1 MIVYRPMQE
10 NDLDTVTALEAAA
23 FSKPWQ
29 RKDFADALNS
39 PNYLYYVAEQ
49 DGQVI
54 ANAGLIMSIDE
65 ADLTNVTTAEACRG
79 RGIAKMLLE
88 NLMQA
93 AKERGIVAFTLEV
106 RAGNAAAIALY
117 EKLGFV
123 CEGRRKNFYTA
134 PAEDALIYWLRENI

>member
-1 MIVYRPMQE
+1 MQE
-10 NDLDTVTALEAAA
+10 SDLDTVAALEAAA
-23 FSKPWQ
+23 FSRPWQ
-29 RKDFADALNS
+29 KTDFADALKD

-54 ANAGLIMSIDE
+54 ATAGLILSIDE

-79 RGIAKMLLE
+79 RGIAKDLLE
-88 NLMQA
+88 ALMQA
-93 AKERGIVAFTLEV
+93 AKEQGIVAFTLEV

-134 PAEDALIYWLRENI
+134 PVEDALIYWLREE

>member
-1 MIVYRPMQE
+1 MTEYRPMQE
-10 NDLDTVTALEAAA
+10 SDLDTVAALEAAA
-23 FSKPWQ
+23 FSRPWQ
-29 RKDFADALNS
+29 KKDFADALKD

-54 ANAGLIMSIDE
+54 ATAGLILSIDE

-79 RGIAKMLLE
+79 RGIAKALLKA
-88 NLMQA
+88 LMQA

-134 PAEDALIYWLRENI
+134 PVEDALIYWLREE

>member
-10 NDLDTVTALEAAA
+10 QDLDTVAALEAAA

-29 RKDFADALNS
+29 RKDFADALTS
-39 PNYLYYVAEQ
+39 TNYLYYVAEQ
-49 DGQVI
+49 DGVVI
-54 ANAGLIMSIDE
+54 ANAGLILSIDE

-79 RGIAKMLLE
+79 KGIAKGLLE
-88 NLMQA
+88 QLMQA
-93 AKERGIVAFTLEV
+93 AKEQGIVAFTLEV

-123 CEGRRKNFYTA
+123 CEGKRKNFYTA
-134 PAEDALIYWLRENI
+134 PVEDALIYWLREE

>member
-10 NDLDTVTALEAAA
+10 KDLDMVAMLEAAA
-23 FSKPWQ
+23 FSRPWQ
-29 RKDFADALNS
+29 RKDFADALKS

-54 ANAGLIMSIDE
+54 ATAGLILSIDE
-65 ADLTNVTTAEACRG
+65 ADLTNVTTAEASRG
-79 RGIAKMLLE
+79 CGIAKALLVA
-88 NLMQA
+88 LMQA
-93 AKERGIVAFTLEV
+93 AKAREIVAFTLEV

-134 PAEDALIYWLRENI
+134 PVEDALIYWLREE

>member
-1 MIVYRPMQE
+1 MQE
-10 NDLDTVTALEAAA
+10 SDLDTVTALEAAA
-23 FSKPWQ
+23 FSRPWQ
-29 RKDFADALNS
+29 KKDFADALKD
-39 PNYLYYVAEQ
+39 PNYLYFVAEQ

-54 ANAGLIMSIDE
+54 ATAGLILSIDE

-79 RGIAKMLLE
+79 RGIAKALLE
-88 NLMQA
+88 ALMQA
-93 AKERGIVAFTLEV
+93 AKEQGIVAFTLEV

-134 PAEDALIYWLRENI
+134 PVEDALIYWLREE

>member
-10 NDLDTVTALEAAA
+10 KDLDMVAALEAAA

-29 RKDFADALNS
+29 RKDFADALTS

-49 DGQVI
+49 DGVVI
-54 ANAGLIMSIDE
+54 ANAGLILSIDE

-79 RGIAKMLLE
+79 KGVAHALLE
-88 NLMQA
+88 HLMQA
-93 AKERGIVAFTLEV
+93 AGEQGIVAFTLEV
-106 RAGNAAAIALY
+106 RAGNTAAIALY

-134 PAEDALIYWLRENI
+134 PVEDALIYWRREE

>member
-1 MIVYRPMQE
+1 MTGYRPMQE
-10 NDLDTVTALEAAA
+10 SDLDTVTALEAAA
-23 FSKPWQ
+23 FSRPWQ
-29 RKDFADALNS
+29 KKDFADALKD
-39 PNYLYYVAEQ
+39 PNYLYFVAEQ

-54 ANAGLIMSIDE
+54 ATAGLILSIDE

-79 RGIAKMLLE
+79 RGIAKALLE
-88 NLMQA
+88 ALMQA
-93 AKERGIVAFTLEV
+93 AKEQGIVAFTLEV

-134 PAEDALIYWLRENI
+134 PVEDALIYWLREE